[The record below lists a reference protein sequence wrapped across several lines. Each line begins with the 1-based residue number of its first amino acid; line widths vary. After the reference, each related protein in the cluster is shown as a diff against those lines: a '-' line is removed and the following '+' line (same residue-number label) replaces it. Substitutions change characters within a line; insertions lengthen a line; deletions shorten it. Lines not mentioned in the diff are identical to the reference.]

1 MHMDYQSI
9 IRQLADDFFSEAV
22 GIRRHL
28 HRYPELSTQEHK
40 TAIYISQWLTKWGI
54 PHQTGVA
61 GTGVVGLI
69 TGNVGTGSCLALR
82 ADMDALP
89 IKEET
94 NLPYASLNQGVMHA
108 CGHDVHMTSLLG
120 TAYIL
125 NSMKD
130 HFAGS
135 VKLIFQPS
143 EECFPGGAIKMI
155 EEGVLEN
162 PKVDAIFGQHV
173 LPQLE
178 AGKIGL
184 KPGMYMASTDEIYIT
199 VKGKG
204 GHAATP
210 ELLIDPVLIA
220 SHVVVAL
227 QQVVSRYANPAIPSV
242 LSFGRIIADGRT
254 NIIPDTVT
262 IDGTFRTFNEE
273 WRADALKIISSIA
286 TNTARAMGG
295 DCDVRVANG
304 YPFLVNDTTLTSS
317 VKRDMIEMLGEENII
332 DLPLRMTAEDFAYFT
347 HLIPGVYYRLGTGS
361 EAMGITSNLHTSSF
375 DVDETSIRIG
385 MSAMSNAALCFLKE
399 YTD

>member
-1 MHMDYQSI
+1 MDYQST
-9 IRQLADDFFSEAV
+9 IRQLAEDFFSEAV

-54 PHQTGVA
+54 EHQTGVA

-69 TGNVGTGSCLALR
+69 MGNAGPGPCLALR

-89 IKEET
+89 IEEKT
-94 NLPYASLNQGVMHA
+94 NLPYASLNAGVMHA
-108 CGHDVHMTSLLG
+108 CGHDVHVSSLLG
-120 TAYIL
+120 TAFIL

-130 HFAGS
+130 HFSGS
-135 VKLIFQPS
+135 IKLIFQPS

-155 EEGVLEN
+155 EEGVLEK

-210 ELLIDPVLIA
+210 ELLTDPILIA
-220 SHVVVAL
+220 SHVVVTL
-227 QQVVSRYANPAIPSV
+227 QQVVSRYANPAIPTV
-242 LSFGRIIADGRT
+242 LSFGRMIADGRT

-262 IDGTFRTFNEE
+262 IEGTFRTFNEN
-273 WRADALKIISSIA
+273 WRADALDLVSSLA

-295 DCDVRVANG
+295 DCDVRIAHG
-304 YPFLVNDTTLTSS
+304 YPFLINDSTLTAA
-317 VKRDMIEMLGEENII
+317 VKKDMLEFMGEENII

-347 HLIPGVYYRLGTGS
+347 HLIPSVYYRLGTGS

-385 MSAMSNAALCFLKE
+385 MSAMANAAISFLKE
-399 YTD
+399 NAH